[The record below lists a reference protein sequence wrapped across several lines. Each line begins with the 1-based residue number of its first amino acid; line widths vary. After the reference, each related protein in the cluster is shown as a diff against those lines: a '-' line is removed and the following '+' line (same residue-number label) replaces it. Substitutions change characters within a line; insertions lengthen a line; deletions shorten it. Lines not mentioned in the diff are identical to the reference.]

1 MARTLRPTYT
11 LLLLM
16 GGMLGLIALAVLERA
31 VLQTVIDLTNA
42 RKATRDTV
50 VLAGRLD
57 SHLQALDRAHT
68 ALLLDANLA
77 ATQAFA
83 TADAQLLAD
92 LEQLTSRTA
101 PLPELVPAAAAAA
114 DALRDAR
121 TLLGA
126 DRRPSAPYTVPA
138 IAARVQAGAAQVTAA
153 RVQIDR
159 LTDALYRR
167 IDAHDQGVRAWQ
179 RRASVTRWAMVAV
192 VLALL
197 GSAYGLLWVESRR
210 RQRAEAAL
218 RSSYGQLE
226 AQVRERT
233 AELELSRENLRA
245 LAGSLDESI
254 EAERRRLAREV
265 HDQLGQT
272 LTALK
277 LRLHRRL
284 AENPDLRPYDQ
295 LLDEAIS
302 TARRIAADLRPALL
316 DDLGLAAALGQ
327 LTQRDGLAAGVRVED
342 EGVLTPRQ
350 AEQLFRIA
358 QEAVTNVL
366 RHANATHV
374 WVEGGAAGEHY
385 LLAIEDD
392 GVGFDAGAVRR
403 GALGLLGM
411 RERAHL
417 AGGECRWVTPRR
429 GGTRVEI
436 RLPLAGA
443 QAA

>member
-1 MARTLRPTYT
+1 MARALRPTYT

-16 GGMLGLIALAVLERA
+16 GGMLGLIALAVRERT
-31 VLQTVIDLTNA
+31 VLLTVIELTNA

-57 SHLQALDRAHT
+57 GHLQALDRAHT
-68 ALLLDANLA
+68 ALLLDANVA
-77 ATQAFA
+77 AEQAFA

-92 LEQLTSRTA
+92 LDQLALRTA
-101 PLPELVPAAAAAA
+101 PLPELAPVAAGAAE
-114 DALRDAR
+114 ALTDAR

-126 DRRPSAPYTVPA
+126 DRRPPALHAAPAV
-138 IAARVQAGAAQVTAA
+138 AARVQASAAQVTSA

-159 LTDALYRR
+159 LTGALYRR
-167 IDAHDQGVRAWQ
+167 IDALDQRVRDWQ
-179 RRASVTRWAMVAV
+179 RRASITRWSMVAL
-192 VLALL
+192 VLGLL
-197 GSAYGLLWVESRR
+197 GSAYGLLWAESRR
-210 RQRAEAAL
+210 RRHAELAL
-218 RSSYGQLE
+218 RDSHGQLE

-233 AELELSRENLRA
+233 AELEHSREDLRA
-245 LAGSLDESI
+245 LAVSLDESI

-277 LRLHRRL
+277 LHLRRRL
-284 AENPDLRPYDQ
+284 ADNAELRPYDQ
-295 LLDEAIS
+295 LLDDAIA
-302 TARRIAADLRPALL
+302 TTRRIAADLRPPLL

-327 LTQRDGLAAGVRVED
+327 LAQQDGLTPNVRVEND
-342 EGVLTPRQ
+342 DALTPRQ

-366 RHANATHV
+366 RHANAAHL
-374 WVEGGAAGEHY
+374 WIEGGAAGEHY

-392 GVGFDAGAVRR
+392 GAGFDPSAVRP
-403 GALGLLGM
+403 GALGLVGM

-417 AGGECRWVTPRR
+417 AGGDCRWAAPRR

-436 RLPLAGA
+436 RLPLAAA